1 MFYNSIVFH
10 VTPFLLFIFFILP
23 TRSGMR
29 RCTQKSGT
37 WIIFLLV
44 DIILQHCSLVMLMKM
59 TKMSLTPHGGV
70 YWDLIKKNV

>member
-37 WIIFLLV
+37 WIIF
-44 DIILQHCSLVMLMKM
+44 HF
-59 TKMSLTPHGGV
+59 T
-70 YWDLIKKNV
+70 

>member
-1 MFYNSIVFH
+1 MFYNTIVFH

-37 WIIFLLV
+37 WIIFRIYIKLHILV
-44 DIILQHCSLVMLMKM
+44 FTCVECMYFFFFSVSQLQASHF
-59 TKMSLTPHGGV
+59 
-70 YWDLIKKNV
+70 